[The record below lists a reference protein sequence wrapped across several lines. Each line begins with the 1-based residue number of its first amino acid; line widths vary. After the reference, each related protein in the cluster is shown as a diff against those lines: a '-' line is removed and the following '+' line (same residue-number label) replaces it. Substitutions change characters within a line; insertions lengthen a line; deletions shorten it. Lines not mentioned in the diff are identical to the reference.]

1 MTAAGFAAPDGA
13 ILVVDTATTRV
24 VVAVATPDGRTRA
37 VATWDA
43 GYRHGETLLPTIVRV
58 LADEGLDRSRLTGF
72 VVGTGPGAFTGL
84 RVGIAT
90 VKGLAHGLGR
100 PLVGISTAEA
110 LLAGASWL
118 AGSVDP
124 ADPPDP
130 AATAPAGRPVLLLP
144 AGPSD
149 RIVVRPRDDPVLL
162 PGGRDPDLAPGE
174 WLVAVDL
181 DGRAPAEALQRGEAA
196 RERLAEELAAL
207 GTARL
212 RDGRPD
218 DLAGLVPEY
227 VTLPRGVAGESGE
240 VAWSHDRR

>member
-1 MTAAGFAAPDGA
+1 MTGPGYVAPDGV
-13 ILVVDTATTRV
+13 ILVADTATTRV
-24 VVAVATPDGRTRA
+24 VVAVATLDGRTRA
-37 VATWDA
+37 VATWEA
-43 GYRHGETLLPTIVRV
+43 GHRHGETLLPTIERI
-58 LADEGLDRSRLTGF
+58 LADEGLDRSQLTGF
-72 VVGTGPGAFTGL
+72 IIGTGPGAFTGL

-110 LLAGASWL
+110 LLSSASRL
-118 AGSVDP
+118 AASDP
-124 ADPPDP
+124 
-130 AATAPAGRPVLLLP
+130 TGLLSRPVLLLP

-149 RIVVRPRDDPVLL
+149 RIVVRPGEGPLL
-162 PGGRDPDLAPGE
+162 LIGGREPGLASGE

-196 RERLAEELAAL
+196 RERLADELAAL

-218 DLAGLVPEY
+218 DPAGLVPEY
-227 VTLPRGVAGESGE
+227 VTLPRGITSQSGE
-240 VAWSHDRR
+240 VAWSRDPR

>member
-1 MTAAGFAAPDGA
+1 MASGYGALDGVV
-13 ILVVDTATTRV
+13 LVVDTATTRV
-24 VVAVATPDGRTRA
+24 VVALATPAGRTRA

-43 GYRHGETLLPTIVRV
+43 GYRHGETLLPTIVRI
-58 LADEGLDRSRLTGF
+58 LAEEGLDRSRLIGF

-90 VKGLAHGLGR
+90 VKGLAHGLDR

-110 LLAGASWL
+110 LLAGVSRQA
-118 AGSVDP
+118 ASVDVAAP
-124 ADPPDP
+124 NSGGDP
-130 AATAPAGRPVLLLP
+130 GGVPVLLLP

-149 RIVVRPRDDPVLL
+149 RIVVRAGSDPVLL

-181 DGRAPAEALQRGEAA
+181 DGRAPAEALQRGAAA

-218 DLAGLVPEY
+218 DPTGLVPEY
-227 VTLPRGVAGESGE
+227 VTLPRGIMDESGE
-240 VAWSHDRR
+240 VAWSRDPR